1 MFDQNIMICLKERAW
16 NTLHGEYV
24 AVFYQ
29 YGSLLGTRVHC
40 DPNDTKIKKKI
51 KKNYLKKGRGTFL
64 SFTEAPL
71 ILYQKIGIY
80 SGNQN

>member
-1 MFDQNIMICLKERAW
+1 MEHITRRVRSCILSIWEPTW
-16 NTLHGEYV
+16 
-24 AVFYQ
+24 
-29 YGSLLGTRVHC
+29 LGTRVHC

-51 KKNYLKKGRGTFL
+51 KKNYLKKGRGTL
-64 SFTEAPL
+64 SITEAPL